1 MVAALAVIGLLDFV
15 SGSEIR
21 LLPFYAGPV
30 FVVAWFCEKRT
41 GIIVSLLAGAIW
53 WFSNWLAGAPEL
65 HGWMQMWEAC
75 RHTGS
80 FLVVAL
86 VGSALRSKSD
96 IAAARIALLE
106 RSQGLEREIV
116 NISDAEQRRIGQ
128 DLHDGLCQYLAAVA
142 CSATALRED
151 LDKLGLRAETNAA
164 ADLADLLQEAVV
176 QARDLAR
183 ELVPAH
189 VAQVGLVLA
198 LEWLVQ
204 SVTRLQRV
212 NCTFQHRGV
221 PVNYDAQ
228 TAGNL
233 YRIAQ
238 EAINNA
244 TKHGKAKNVA
254 VSLIASEDVTT
265 LRIWDDGV
273 GFSRTKPNGSGMGL
287 NIMRYRARLSGGE
300 LKIEQPPSGGT
311 QIWCTART
319 TSSEASQNQ
328 SA

>member
-1 MVAALAVIGLLDFV
+1 V
-15 SGSEIR
+15 
-21 LLPFYAGPV
+21 
-30 FVVAWFCEKRT
+30 KR
-41 GIIVSLLAGAIW
+41 
-53 WFSNWLAGAPEL
+53 
-65 HGWMQMWEAC
+65 
-75 RHTGS
+75 
-80 FLVVAL
+80 
-86 VGSALRSKSD
+86 D

-116 NISDAEQRRIGQ
+116 KISDAEQRRIGQ

-198 LEWLVQ
+198 LESLVQ

-212 NCTFQHRGV
+212 DCTFQHRGV

-254 VSLIASEDVTT
+254 VSLTASEDVTT
-265 LRIWDDGV
+265 LRIWDDGI
-273 GFSRTKPNGSGMGL
+273 GFSQTKPNGSGMGL
-287 NIMRYRARLSGGE
+287 NIMRYRARLNGGE

-311 QIWCTART
+311 QIWCRART
-319 TSSEASQNQ
+319 TSSEAS
-328 SA
+328 